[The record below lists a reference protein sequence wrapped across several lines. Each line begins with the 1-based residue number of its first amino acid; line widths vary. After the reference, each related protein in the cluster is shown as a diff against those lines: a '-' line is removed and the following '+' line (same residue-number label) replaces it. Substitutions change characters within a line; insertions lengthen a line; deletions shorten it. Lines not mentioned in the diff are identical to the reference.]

1 MLVNTVDLLHTSQ
14 ILDLLV
20 DGRRDFTHDTWRK
33 SQVAQSDEFDSDF
46 TVFLAWLCKV

>member
-20 DGRRDFTHDTWRK
+20 DGRRDFTHDTWWK
-33 SQVAQSDEFDSDF
+33 SQVA
-46 TVFLAWLCKV
+46 